1 MIKFRSVQT
10 FFVAQSGVAMVLII
24 ATLLGLSF
32 LFGKTNT
39 EEIKKATNI
48 LAADKAQAELT
59 NLAKSKATE
68 ISAKLKSSLQVAK
81 DLAVTNSLL
90 GKKNPSGDPL
100 ATLSREHLS
109 NLIKEMLIAN
119 SDLSSVYLAWE
130 PGAFDNEDALYSGEV
145 SNGYDGSGRFLTTW
159 YRDAKQ
165 QVKIM
170 AAPSVDSRTKTGTGD
185 REGEYYLCAKERKLP
200 CVTDPAVYDMGSGK
214 KELLSSFTVPIII
227 DNAFFGVAGV
237 DVPLSF
243 IQRLLVESNSA
254 LYKGVGTMT
263 LLSANNRIVASTA
276 NEEEM
281 GKLASN
287 ILSPDDIS
295 LLQTAKN
302 HFVRYEVDEK
312 AGVVKLSMPLEVTDS
327 GLSWT
332 LFVKI
337 PLEVVMKQAWDLQQE
352 LVSNSVRDL
361 RAMALI
367 STFVAVVGV
376 CLLWFISLGVGRP
389 LKQAANRL
397 SDIAD
402 GEGDLTR
409 SLNIDRRDELG
420 AIGAGFNNFLVKLR
434 LLIGQVASLTADIAD
449 TANTMR
455 ANSDVT
461 VTKVEKQLE
470 AVELIAAAAQEMA
483 ATAHE
488 VSQSAARAADAAN
501 NADQSVRSGQA
512 VVLASALATQKLQED
527 LVHASDMVQ
536 ALAAGSSE
544 INKILHSIQT
554 IAGQTNLLALNAA
567 IEAARAGEQGRGFA
581 VVADEVRS
589 LAMKTQSSTLEINAM
604 VEKLNIGIRE
614 VVVAMEHSGSRMNE
628 SIRHSDDTTTALS
641 SIAVAVSLINDMN
654 LQIASAAE
662 EQSMVAEDISRNIE
676 SINSAAAEV
685 AREAQNSASVSA
697 GLTKLSTQQR
707 LLIKQFKY

>member
-302 HFVRYEVDEK
+302 QFVRYEVDEK

>member
-302 HFVRYEVDEK
+302 QFVRYEVDEK

-488 VSQSAARAADAAN
+488 VSQSAGRAADAAN

>member
-488 VSQSAARAADAAN
+488 VSQSAGRAADAAN

>member
-1 MIKFRSVQT
+1 M
-10 FFVAQSGVAMVLII
+10 LII

-276 NEEEM
+276 
-281 GKLASN
+281 KD
-287 ILSPDDIS
+287 SPIKS
-295 LLQTAKN
+295 A
-302 HFVRYEVDEK
+302 
-312 AGVVKLSMPLEVTDS
+312 
-327 GLSWT
+327 
-332 LFVKI
+332 
-337 PLEVVMKQAWDLQQE
+337 QA
-352 LVSNSVRDL
+352 
-361 RAMALI
+361 I
-367 STFVAVVGV
+367 
-376 CLLWFISLGVGRP
+376 
-389 LKQAANRL
+389 
-397 SDIAD
+397 
-402 GEGDLTR
+402 
-409 SLNIDRRDELG
+409 
-420 AIGAGFNNFLVKLR
+420 
-434 LLIGQVASLTADIAD
+434 
-449 TANTMR
+449 
-455 ANSDVT
+455 
-461 VTKVEKQLE
+461 
-470 AVELIAAAAQEMA
+470 
-483 ATAHE
+483 
-488 VSQSAARAADAAN
+488 
-501 NADQSVRSGQA
+501 
-512 VVLASALATQKLQED
+512 
-527 LVHASDMVQ
+527 
-536 ALAAGSSE
+536 
-544 INKILHSIQT
+544 
-554 IAGQTNLLALNAA
+554 
-567 IEAARAGEQGRGFA
+567 
-581 VVADEVRS
+581 
-589 LAMKTQSSTLEINAM
+589 
-604 VEKLNIGIRE
+604 
-614 VVVAMEHSGSRMNE
+614 
-628 SIRHSDDTTTALS
+628 
-641 SIAVAVSLINDMN
+641 
-654 LQIASAAE
+654 
-662 EQSMVAEDISRNIE
+662 
-676 SINSAAAEV
+676 
-685 AREAQNSASVSA
+685 
-697 GLTKLSTQQR
+697 
-707 LLIKQFKY
+707 

>member
-1 MIKFRSVQT
+1 
-10 FFVAQSGVAMVLII
+10 MVLII

-488 VSQSAARAADAAN
+488 VSQSAGRAADAAN

-614 VVVAMEHSGSRMNE
+614 VVVAMEHSGSQMNE